1 MIEIVF
7 GDSACGSL
15 KVAQHCGRGRY
26 GGSVGVIV
34 SHADGSKPTEQEL
47 CAAQREAE
55 EKARIAWENAVPMG
69 GNSADV
75 FSLGL
80 AHSVGDI
87 AEDGIGAGRRAA
99 LKRLFGCCPGDMGR
113 DVAAQL
119 LQCVQDNLNSIR
131 DRATAGEPLRI
142 WYSSQPDERCGLY
155 WFMAQLCAWNMPVGP
170 VVAVELPDWE
180 VKGET
185 LVRHGGWGGV
195 ASEEWSRYVA
205 AQKEVPPALIRGA
218 AACWKEL
225 QAENAPLRAVI
236 NGTLQSVEEDFYDG
250 FLLREIAAATD
261 EFHEASV
268 IGRVLGRYQLGIGDG
283 WVALRIEELIR
294 TGKLKPVSVAPDDS
308 PSYHRI
314 LKKMP

>member
-15 KVAQHCGRGRY
+15 KVAQHCGSGRY
-26 GGSVGVIV
+26 GGSVGVV
-34 SHADGSKPTEQEL
+34 VRHTDGSKPTEQEL

-99 LKRLFGCCPGDMGR
+99 LERLFGCCPGEMGR
-113 DVAAQL
+113 EVAAEILHRAQN
-119 LQCVQDNLNSIR
+119 NLNIIR
-131 DRATAGEPLRI
+131 DRTAAGEPLRI
-142 WYSSQPDERCGLY
+142 WYSSQPDEKCGFFWL
-155 WFMAQLCAWNMPVGP
+155 MAQLCAWNMPMGAVMT
-170 VVAVELPDWE
+170 VELPDWE

-185 LVRHGGWGGV
+185 VVRHNGWGGV
-195 ASEEWSRYVA
+195 APEAWSRYVA
-205 AQKEVPPALIRGA
+205 AQKEAPLALIRGA
-218 AACWKEL
+218 AARWKEL

-236 NGTLQSVEEDFYDG
+236 NGTLQSVEKDFYDG
-250 FLLREIAAATD
+250 FLLREIAAADD
-261 EFHEASV
+261 EFQEASV
-268 IGRVLGRYQLGIGDG
+268 IGRVLGKYQLGIGDG

-294 TGKLKPVSVAPDDS
+294 TGRLKPVSAAPDDS
-308 PSYHRI
+308 PSYHRM
-314 LKKMP
+314 LKKIP

>member
-15 KVAQHCGRGRY
+15 KVAQHCGRGSY
-26 GGSVGVIV
+26 GGSVGVVV
-34 SHADGSKPTEQEL
+34 SHTDGSKPTEQEL
-47 CAAQREAE
+47 RAAQWEAE

-69 GNSADV
+69 GNAADV

-99 LKRLFGCCPGDMGR
+99 LERLFGCCPGEMGR
-113 DVAAQL
+113 EVAAEILHRAQSS
-119 LQCVQDNLNSIR
+119 LNSIR
-131 DRATAGEPLRI
+131 DRTAAGEPLRV
-142 WYSSQPDERCGLY
+142 WYSSQPDEKCGFFWL
-155 WFMAQLCAWNMPVGP
+155 MAQLCAWNRPMGAVMT
-170 VVAVELPDWE
+170 VELPDWE

-185 LVRHGGWGGV
+185 VVRHSGWGGV
-195 ASEEWSRYVA
+195 APEAWSRYVT
-205 AQKEVPPALIRGA
+205 AQKEVPPALICGA
-218 AACWKEL
+218 AARWKEL

-250 FLLREIAAATD
+250 FLLREIAAADD
-261 EFHEASV
+261 EFQEASL
-268 IGRVLGRYQLGIGDG
+268 IGRVLGKYQLGIGDG

-294 TGKLKPVSVAPDDS
+294 TGRLKPVSAAPDDS
-308 PSYHRI
+308 PSYHRM